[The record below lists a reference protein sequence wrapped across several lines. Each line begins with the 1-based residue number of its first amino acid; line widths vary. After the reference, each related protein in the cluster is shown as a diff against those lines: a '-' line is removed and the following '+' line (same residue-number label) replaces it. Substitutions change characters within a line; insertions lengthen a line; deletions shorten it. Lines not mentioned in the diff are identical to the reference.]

1 MLVCHCQAVSERRIR
16 ESVRA
21 GARSCREVERMTR
34 AGSGCG
40 GCAEA
45 VSEIIARESQSS
57 AGSDEPL
64 SPTTSAG

>member
-1 MLVCHCQAVSERRIR
+1 MLVCRCQAVSERRIR

-21 GARSCREVERMTR
+21 GARSCREVERMTA

-45 VSEIIARESQSS
+45 IHEIIARESQSLP
-57 AGSDEPL
+57 GSDEPL
-64 SPTTSAG
+64 SPRSNAG